1 MLLSNGDGSLRCRFK
16 TWSLKPRVEAKGKL
30 FGKYKSIRVKW
41 EFLLRRN
48 RSEGFVKLQPPLKT
62 VQTLRKAFSALPCET
77 SVFFPSCCRQKPRG
91 PICHR
96 ALALFQ
102 ALSEPRGETAFSLQP
117 QLWLPHHPP
126 KDGGASM
133 MKASRRAVS
142 QTTDPIA
149 FFQSPWPFSICSHG
163 WWGGGGG
170 RGETLCFLFPLFFK
184 GEEMAC
190 PDSIPQVSRN
200 SLLWVWPPAY
210 ANGLVYPFLGM
221 NSVFPASPAVAWTA
235 F

>member
-1 MLLSNGDGSLRCRFK
+1 MLLSNGYGSLRCRFK

-77 SVFFPSCCRQKPRG
+77 SVFFPSWCRQKPRG

-102 ALSEPRGETAFSLQP
+102 APSEPRRETAFSLQP

-133 MKASRRAVS
+133 MKASCRAAS

-163 WWGGGGG
+163 PGWG
-170 RGETLCFLFPLFFK
+170 RPCASSSLSSSKERKWPVLTPFPR
-184 GEEMAC
+184 C
-190 PDSIPQVSRN
+190 PGTVSFGFA
-200 SLLWVWPPAY
+200 LQLMQMVWFI
-210 ANGLVYPFLGM
+210 L
-221 NSVFPASPAVAWTA
+221 SWE
-235 F
+235 